1 MSLHFCI
8 DAVLDDLE
16 RIEDPRSRFSA
27 MIRVSETPQECG
39 GYPDDGF
46 VLDNVLNVLNLDSA
60 DGATKLALL
69 LEEVPLFHFN
79 VELALDRAL
88 EDRHKNP
95 AVAQALVSAFGS
107 RRLPGAVGASQQQ
120 QQQQAAGDFVAG
132 LRHPALGDTSIP
144 DLARIYA
151 DFLAALDAPAPEYN
165 FEKAVLGKHLAR
177 FSGEFTGFV
186 SKGEGLC
193 LAEFALT
200 FARRRDHDPGASSE
214 SAVDAGHRKARRM
227 AVGDPLELVWAWLEA
242 DQFQMR
248 RCRDIDRIMKLGRMK
263 KQPRW
268 IKADLSCLLEK
279 EAMKQFFAETL
290 AQKNAPLARAL
301 QQDAPALKRALD
313 VSAGRQ
319 SDEILQQLITQMLGV
334 DAVYSGT
341 AGKFMLAAQARQREA
356 KACGFV

>member
-1 MSLHFCI
+1 MSLYFCI

-16 RIEDPRSRFSA
+16 KIEDPRERFSS

-39 GYPDDGF
+39 GNPDDGF

-60 DGATKLALL
+60 DGATKLAQLM
-69 LEEVPLFHFN
+69 EEVPLFHFN

-88 EDRHKNP
+88 EDRDRNP
-95 AVAQALVSAFGS
+95 AVAQALVFAFGA
-107 RRLPGAVGASQQQ
+107 RRLPGAIGAA
-120 QQQQAAGDFVAG
+120 QQQAQGDFVAG
-132 LRHPALGDTSIP
+132 LRHPALGDMAIP
-144 DLARIYA
+144 ELARLYTA
-151 DFLAALDAPAPEYN
+151 FLSVLDAPAPEYN

-193 LAEFALT
+193 LAEFALA
-200 FARRRDHDPGASSE
+200 FARRRDHDPSASSE
-214 SAVDAGHRKARRM
+214 SAVDAGYRKARRM
-227 AVGDPLELVWAWLEA
+227 SVVDPLEIIWAWIEA

-290 AQKNAPLARAL
+290 AQKNTPLIRTL
-301 QQDAPALKRALD
+301 QQDAPAIKRALD
-313 VSAGRQ
+313 VSAGKH

-341 AGKFMLAAQARQREA
+341 AGKFVQAAEGRQREA
-356 KACGFV
+356 RACGFV